1 MPKGK
6 NKNNQVILKSKLNIN
21 GNTQNTYK
29 NAAKSASRKN
39 LQIAVQDAKRQEQ
52 KQSSYFEIQAQHQC
66 KHFAQFIEINKTKIA
81 NKINIRYKK
90 KLQHLKRKVG

>member
-1 MPKGK
+1 MCFKKG
-6 NKNNQVILKSKLNIN
+6 
-21 GNTQNTYK
+21 
-29 NAAKSASRKN
+29 
-39 LQIAVQDAKRQEQ
+39 VQDAKRQEQ